1 MSQAHTLA
9 KTAAILCANPAFQK
23 HIGVNSAEKAA
34 AYVRKQCGVISRRE
48 LDQSEAAAKRF
59 HELRRQFAYGGGRHA

>member
-1 MSQAHTLA
+1 MSHQTLA

-48 LDQSEAAAKRF
+48 LDQSETAAKRF
-59 HELRRQFAYGGGRHA
+59 HELRRQFAYGDGA